1 MCFGL
6 WHDISCAAGFLYLVR
21 KEWAFNPVWKHLDL
35 WAPISD
41 GTNIRSLQSLLQ
53 TYGVGGQKVYWEY
66 ITWNIF
72 LLMTRNLLLISTLEL
87 FMARFYPFDFVP
99 MLSFKQ
105 ILSCSGVSPSVYL
118 WRVIQYYLAS
128 VSLDYSKPTQLHS
141 SSKIHGSLILLEPF
155 SSLVFAEWS

>member
-99 MLSFKQ
+99 ML
-105 ILSCSGVSPSVYL
+105 
-118 WRVIQYYLAS
+118 
-128 VSLDYSKPTQLHS
+128 
-141 SSKIHGSLILLEPF
+141 PF
-155 SSLVFAEWS
+155 SLNRSFLALVFPCLCIYGE